1 MLLTKHMSIRAL
13 PTEIVDRCI

>member
-13 PTEIVDRCI
+13 PTEIVDRYI